1 MLNKFE
7 IVILSRNRPFFLERN
22 LKVIS
27 KNKFCKY
34 ITISDNSDITYRNKI
49 LLLSKNYKVR
59 IIQRNEDNLY
69 SHQKKCFEDS
79 NKDFLM
85 LFHDDDVFND
95 NFFININI
103 CLNYLYKNQ
112 LTAIG
117 LNGNFYKDN
126 KTSKNTIWNY
136 DKKILKIKYE
146 KELILKYLDN
156 DEGGISP
163 FSSYIYNLQSYKKNI
178 INIFSKFEDINNPYN
193 DTIFLLSL
201 LNFGEIYWLNNSL
214 VKIQIHNQSI
224 SSSTKFDYKKF
235 ITFIKINYSDLNFD
249 SHILKYRFRNF
260 LSLKIFKKKYFFI
273 YFKIFCYLFTYSKS
287 LRFLILKKMFK
298 F

>member
-27 KNKFCKY
+27 KNKFSKY
-34 ITISDNSDITYRNKI
+34 ITISDNSNITYRNKI
-49 LLLSKNYKVR
+49 LLLSKKYKVKF
-59 IIQRNEDNLY
+59 IQRNENSLY
-69 SHQKKCFEDS
+69 SHLKKCFIDS
-79 NKDFLM
+79 KKSFLM

-95 NFFININI
+95 NFFININV
-103 CLNYLYKNQ
+103 CLNHFYKNQ

-117 LNGNFYKDN
+117 LNGIFYKDN
-126 KTSKNTIWNY
+126 QTFKNTIWNY
-136 DKKILKIKYE
+136 NKKILKIRYE
-146 KELILKYLDN
+146 KDLIVKYLDN

-163 FSSYIYNLQSYKKNI
+163 FSSYIYNLQLYKNNI
-178 INIFSKFEDINNPYN
+178 IDIFNNFEDINNPYN

-201 LNFGEIYWLNNSL
+201 LKFGEIYWLNDNL
-214 VKIQIHNQSI
+214 VNIQIHNQSI

-235 ITFIKINYSDLNFD
+235 ISFILINYSNLNFNN
-249 SHILKYRFRNF
+249 HIIKYRFRNF
-260 LSLKIFKKKYFFI
+260 LSLKTFKKKYFFI
-273 YFKIFCYLFTYSKS
+273 YLKVFIYLFIYSKS
-287 LRFLILKKMFK
+287 LRFLILKKIFK